1 MNETTLRE
9 LLREAP
15 VPGAEEAE
23 RRGLAVVAAAFAEQQ
38 AAGIDGTAESLPPTR
53 SRTSPRR
60 LAIALALAALAA
72 ALILSP
78 AGASVRHWVGDV
90 FSDKVPPR
98 VRPGL
103 ARTPGGGRLLVT
115 SAAGPWVVQPDGSRR
130 LLGDYGEAT
139 WSPRGLFVAAVSGRT
154 LSAVEPDGTPH
165 WSLTAPGQVS
175 DPRWSPSRFR
185 IAYRAGS
192 QLHIA
197 VADGS
202 SDRAIAPATAP
213 VAPAW
218 MPLGEPELAYVDRGG
233 RLRIAESETGQ
244 GLGSAAALP
253 NVAEIEWGG
262 RGKVLLESSPAAVR
276 VRRLRIEKLALKV
289 GVEPGRRLPLP
300 AGATVRD
307 AALSPDGRTVAVLV
321 SIPLASIAGGPRT
334 RSTVLLFG
342 LNSPSR
348 RLLTVPGDLSEL
360 AFSPNGK
367 RLLVAWPEADEWLF
381 LPLGRSKGEAVS
393 NVARA
398 FAPGQRSAEFPRVE
412 GWCCRAR

>member
-1 MNETTLRE
+1 MNEPKLRE
-9 LLREAP
+9 LLCEVP

-23 RRGLAVVAAAFAEQQ
+23 RRGLAVVAAAFAERQ
-38 AAGIDGTAESLPPTR
+38 AAGIDGAGGR
-53 SRTSPRR
+53 RRAARARTSPRR
-60 LAIALALAALAA
+60 LALALALAALAA

-90 FSDKVPPR
+90 FSENVPKA
-98 VRPGL
+98 RPGL
-103 ARTPGGGRLLVT
+103 GRTPGGGRLLVT

-130 LLGDYGEAT
+130 LLGDYEEAT

-165 WSLTAPGQVS
+165 WSLTAPGRVS

-192 QLHIA
+192 QLRVA
-197 VADGS
+197 FADGS
-202 SDRAIAPATAP
+202 SDRAIAAGAAA

-218 MPLGEPELAYVDRGG
+218 MPLGVAELAYVDRQG
-233 RLRIAESETGQ
+233 RLRIAESETGR
-244 GLGSAAALP
+244 GLASAAALP
-253 NVAEIEWGG
+253 GIDEIEWGG
-262 RGKVLLESSPAAVR
+262 RGEVLLESSPAAVR
-276 VRRLRIEKLALKV
+276 VRRLQTAKLALEV

-300 AGATVRD
+300 AGAAVRD

-321 SIPLASIAGGPRT
+321 SIPLASIAGGPGT

-342 LNSPSR
+342 PDGPSR
-348 RLLTVPGDLSEL
+348 RLLTVPGNLSEL
-360 AFSPNGK
+360 AFSPDGA

-381 LPLGRSKGEAVS
+381 LPLGRSKGEAVG

-398 FAPGQRSAEFPRVE
+398 FAPGERAAEFPRVE

>member
-1 MNETTLRE
+1 MNEPKLRE
-9 LLREAP
+9 LLREVP

-23 RRGLAVVAAAFAEQQ
+23 RRGFAVVAAAFAERQ
-38 AAGIDGTAESLPPTR
+38 AAGVRGTSGRRRAAR
-53 SRTSPRR
+53 SRTPPRR
-60 LAIALALAALAA
+60 LALALALAALAA

-78 AGASVRHWVGDV
+78 AGASVRHWVGEV

-103 ARTPGGGRLLVT
+103 ARTPGGGRLLVA

-130 LLGDYGEAT
+130 LLGDYEEAT

-165 WSLTAPGQVS
+165 WSLTAPGRVS
-175 DPRWSPSRFR
+175 DPHWSPSRFR

-192 QLHIA
+192 QLRVA
-197 VADGS
+197 FADGS
-202 SDRAIAPATAP
+202 SDRAIAAGTAP
-213 VAPAW
+213 VSPAW
-218 MPLGEPELAYVDRGG
+218 MPLGVAELAYVDSHG
-233 RLRIAESETGQ
+233 RLRIAESETGR
-244 GLGSAAALP
+244 GLASVAALP
-253 NVAEIEWGG
+253 GVDEIEWGG
-262 RGKVLLESSPAAVR
+262 HGEVLLESSPAAVR
-276 VRRLRIEKLALKV
+276 VRRLRSAKLALEV
-289 GVEPGRRLPLP
+289 EIEPGRRLPLP
-300 AGATVRD
+300 AGAGVRD
-307 AALSPDGRTVAVLV
+307 AALSPDGRTVAVLL
-321 SIPLASIAGGPRT
+321 STPLASIAGGPRT

-342 LNSPSR
+342 PDGPSR

-360 AFSPNGK
+360 AFSPDGG

-381 LPLGRSKGEAVS
+381 LPLGRSKGEAVG

-398 FAPGQRSAEFPRVE
+398 FAPGQRAAEFPRVE